1 MMDENLLKLPR
12 NITLI
17 GMPASGKSSVGVVL
31 AKRLCMKFMDVDIVI
46 QEKYNKLLKELLEE
60 YGDEGFREI
69 EEEVN
74 AELEVSGYVI
84 APGGSVI
91 YGEKAMKNLKNI
103 STVVYLELPYGALKS
118 RLGDLRARGV
128 SFAPGQTLRD
138 LYNERVPY
146 YEKYADITVN
156 ELKKSMK
163 KVVDEITYKL
173 YNSLV

>member
-1 MMDENLLKLPR
+1 MC
-12 NITLI
+12 
-17 GMPASGKSSVGVVL
+17 SSDL
-31 AKRLCMKFMDVDIVI
+31 
-46 QEKYNKLLKELLEE
+46 
-60 YGDEGFREI
+60 
-69 EEEVN
+69 
-74 AELEVSGYVI
+74 
-84 APGGSVI
+84 PGGSVI

-118 RLGDLRARGV
+118 RLGDLRSRGV